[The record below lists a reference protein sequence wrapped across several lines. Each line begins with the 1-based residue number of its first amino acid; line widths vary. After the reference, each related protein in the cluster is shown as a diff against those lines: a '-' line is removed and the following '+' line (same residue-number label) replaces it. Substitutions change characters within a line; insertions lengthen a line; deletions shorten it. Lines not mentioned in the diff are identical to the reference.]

1 MYPNVSLLIGFPALM
16 FAVILF
22 SPFLASQ
29 PGVSCTCQLSKLL
42 VMTVRCLVIVVRVS
56 AWAMYYVKK
65 SAHESTNVFVCVFH
79 ARKGRGLLQIA

>member
-16 FAVILF
+16 FAVFLV

-42 VMTVRCLVIVVRVS
+42 VMTVRCLVVVRVS

-79 ARKGRGLLQIA
+79 ARKGRGLHRIA